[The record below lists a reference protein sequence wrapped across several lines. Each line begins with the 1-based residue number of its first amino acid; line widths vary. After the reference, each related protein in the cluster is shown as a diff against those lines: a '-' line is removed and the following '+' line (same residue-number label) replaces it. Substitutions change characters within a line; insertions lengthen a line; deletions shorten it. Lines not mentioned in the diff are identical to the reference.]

1 MTGINAVK
9 GTAGGVRPLVRRS
22 NLARRQ
28 AGLAGNV
35 LTLSQIPKG
44 LSAVRLPISTRWG
57 CCALLGALLSGC
69 NASLPFVRD
78 EALAAGRVA
87 KSDPS
92 ETAGSAA
99 TKRGTQQQARVL
111 FDSEYDSFDSSESS
125 DTLAY
130 ALSLTGTRYRYGG
143 TTPAEGFDCSGF
155 VRYVFGH
162 FGVELPRSAREMAAA
177 LPKVDADER
186 RPGDLVFFNTN
197 GKPFSHVGIYL
208 GNGRF
213 VHATSS
219 RTKLVMVSEL
229 SDSYWSKR
237 LNGVRRPPAEA
248 LALSLIE
255 DPLFVRL

>member
-1 MTGINAVK
+1 M
-9 GTAGGVRPLVRRS
+9 
-22 NLARRQ
+22 
-28 AGLAGNV
+28 
-35 LTLSQIPKG
+35 
-44 LSAVRLPISTRWG
+44 RLPISTRWG

-78 EALAAGRVA
+78 EAPAAGPVA
-87 KSDPS
+87 QSASSP
-92 ETAGSAA
+92 TAGSAA
-99 TKRGTQQQARVL
+99 IERGAQSQARVL

-125 DTLAY
+125 GTLAY

-143 TTPAEGFDCSGF
+143 TSPTEGFDCSGF

-177 LPKVDADER
+177 LPKVATDDR
-186 RPGDLVFFNTN
+186 RPGDLIFFNTN
-197 GKPFSHVGIYL
+197 GRPFSHVGIYL
-208 GNGRF
+208 GKGRF

-248 LALSLIE
+248 LAVLLLD
-255 DPLFVRL
+255 DPLFVRF

>member
-1 MTGINAVK
+1 
-9 GTAGGVRPLVRRS
+9 
-22 NLARRQ
+22 
-28 AGLAGNV
+28 
-35 LTLSQIPKG
+35 
-44 LSAVRLPISTRWG
+44 VRLPIPTRWG
-57 CCALLGALLSGC
+57 CCALMGALLSGC

-78 EALAAGRVA
+78 EGLAPRQVA

-99 TKRGTQQQARVL
+99 IERGTQQARVL

-177 LPKVDADER
+177 LPKVDTDDR

-197 GKPFSHVGIYL
+197 GRPFSHVGIYL

-237 LNGVRRPPAEA
+237 LNGVRRPPAET
-248 LALSLIE
+248 LAVSLLE
-255 DPLFVRL
+255 DPQFIRL

>member
-1 MTGINAVK
+1 M
-9 GTAGGVRPLVRRS
+9 
-22 NLARRQ
+22 
-28 AGLAGNV
+28 
-35 LTLSQIPKG
+35 
-44 LSAVRLPISTRWG
+44 RLPISTRWG

-78 EALAAGRVA
+78 EAPAAGPVA
-87 KSDPS
+87 QPASSP
-92 ETAGSAA
+92 TAGSAA
-99 TKRGTQQQARVL
+99 IERGAQSQARVL

-125 DTLAY
+125 GTLAY

-143 TTPAEGFDCSGF
+143 TSPTEGFDCSGF

-177 LPKVDADER
+177 LPKVATDDR
-186 RPGDLVFFNTN
+186 RPGDLIFFNTN
-197 GKPFSHVGIYL
+197 GRPFSHVGIYL
-208 GNGRF
+208 GKGRF

-248 LALSLIE
+248 LAVLLLD
-255 DPLFVRL
+255 DPLFVRF